1 MKDLW
6 EKWRSMDCRQMLK
19 VVKQTFYGGL
29 GLLLA
34 AWIILQCSQDTAPVF
49 AIFLCVLGVIGVFG
63 GILLAYRRLRC
74 PHCGASLM
82 LGGRIPSQL
91 PNFCPE
97 CGKPL

>member
-1 MKDLW
+1 MKGW
-6 EKWRSMDCRQMLK
+6 KEKWETMGCRQVLK
-19 VVKQTFYGGL
+19 VVNWTFYGGL

-34 AWIILQCSQDTAPVF
+34 AWIALRCSQNTVPVF
-49 AIFLCVLGVIGVFG
+49 ASLLCVLGMVGVFG
-63 GILLAYRRLRC
+63 GILLACLRLRC

-82 LGGRIPSQL
+82 LGGRIPGHL

>member
-6 EKWRSMDCRQMLK
+6 EKWRSMDCRQMLQM
-19 VVKQTFYGGL
+19 VQGIFFGGL
-29 GLLLA
+29 GLAL
-34 AWIILQCSQDTAPVF
+34 
-49 AIFLCVLGVIGVFG
+49 LCVLLASGQEPPEWLIAMGG
-63 GILLAYRRLRC
+63 LGILGLILGILLACRRLRC